1 MHPLKGASL
10 GIKIKLIMFGFTQ
23 EQVDEKVRV
32 AVEEARK
39 TERTVLDRERED
51 RKRSEESLKASHEIE
66 KNKLIAENL
75 IKVQQKEFE
84 LTHIADER
92 VKKADDDRV
101 AAETD
106 LKVAQKEN
114 EMLHKIVDDR
124 ADVLE
129 IKDLVNKLLDK
140 VPEIKIDTLS
150 VQQKGGGD
158 NAKPKQ

>member
-1 MHPLKGASL
+1 
-10 GIKIKLIMFGFTQ
+10 MFGGIT
-23 EQVDEKVRV
+23 EEEVKKRIDAAVADE
-32 AVEEARK
+32 RK
-39 TERTVLDRERED
+39 EGDKRLAEERTNRTAEVT
-51 RKRSEESLKASHEIE
+51 KLKADHEIAT
-66 KNKLIAENL
+66 NKLNAENL

-92 VKKADDDRV
+92 VKKADDARV
-101 AAETD
+101 EAETD
-106 LKVAQKEN
+106 LKVAKKEN

-150 VQQKGGGD
+150 VSQQPQKSGGD
-158 NAKPKQ
+158 AKPK